1 MKCGVCFIP
10 MESRRADPLYVLVLN
25 VIVVVGTAKAI
36 NTPEQYGD
44 HETTTKDGCRVR
56 PAGHGVGVEVEC
68 SGLRLGYIPKDLPTN
83 MRSLIMR
90 DNNITRLSDYVLQN
104 HSQLTSLDLSR
115 NNLQGLGAHA
125 FSGLSRLEKLDLTYN
140 KLCMNNDTLYL
151 FVGSG
156 CKTSRAAA

>member
-1 MKCGVCFIP
+1 
-10 MESRRADPLYVLVLN
+10 MEWRRAGPLCLLVLT

-36 NTPEQYGD
+36 NTPQQYGD

-68 SGLRLGYIPKDLPTN
+68 SGLRLGYIPNDLPTDL
-83 MRSLIMR
+83 RSMIMR
-90 DNNITRLSDYVLQN
+90 DNNISRLSDYVLQN

-125 FSGLSRLEKLDLTYN
+125 FIGLSRLEKLDLTYN
-140 KLCMNNDTLYL
+140 KLCMDNDT
-151 FVGSG
+151 FPV
-156 CKTSRAAA
+156 